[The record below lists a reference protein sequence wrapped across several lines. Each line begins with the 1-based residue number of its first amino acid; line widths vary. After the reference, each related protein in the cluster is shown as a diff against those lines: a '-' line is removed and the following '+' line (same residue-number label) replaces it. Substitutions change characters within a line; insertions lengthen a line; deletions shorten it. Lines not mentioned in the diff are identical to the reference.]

1 MASNELDLKTSK
13 MQQNEQNTG
22 EAEQMAV
29 QMAEHF
35 AGRVVTVCG
44 VGGTLCYE
52 EPSCSHNQVLKT
64 KQLQP
69 INTRANRRDKFV
81 VERVP
86 DSYGNPLGRVAFRV
100 LESTDIGSGKSSRET
115 ETTSNSTLCT
125 HISDDDGDYCYYLT
139 NVMYGD
145 EVRQR
150 AADGLAGIPSLPAE
164 IIPGIVEHVAGRA
177 TNANNFEGA
186 GFDYT
191 PMRMQKV
198 KKGTPPNKMQQFI
211 FVESLED
218 GHPAR
223 FSSICQ
229 RLGVKSLFGTYW
241 RSQHWDQVV
250 SQSSH
255 MLGDETWRFYYDHD
269 NGVPPKAMQVGGDYQ
284 RWLNGNA

>member
-1 MASNELDLKTSK
+1 
-13 MQQNEQNTG
+13 MQQNQQNTD
-22 EAEQMAV
+22 EEEQKAV

-35 AGRVVTVCG
+35 AGRVVTICG

-52 EPSCSHNQVLKT
+52 EPSCSHNQILKT
-64 KQLQP
+64 KQLWP
-69 INTRANRRDKFV
+69 INTRENRRDKFL
-81 VERVP
+81 VERVR
-86 DSYGNPLGRVAFRV
+86 DSDGDPLGRIAFRV
-100 LESTDIGSGKSSRET
+100 LESSDIGNVNSSRET
-115 ETTSNSTLCT
+115 EPTSSST
-125 HISDDDGDYCYYLT
+125 ISNQLNDDDGDYCYYLT

-164 IIPGIVEHVAGRA
+164 IIPDIVDSVAGRA
-177 TNANNFEGA
+177 TNSNNFEGA

-198 KKGTPPNKMQQFI
+198 KKGTPPNKMQQFVL
-211 FVESLED
+211 VESLEAD

-223 FSSICQ
+223 FPSICQ

-255 MLGDETWRFYYDHD
+255 MLGDETWRFYYDRD
-269 NGVPPKAMQVGGDYQ
+269 NGVPPKATQVGDYQ